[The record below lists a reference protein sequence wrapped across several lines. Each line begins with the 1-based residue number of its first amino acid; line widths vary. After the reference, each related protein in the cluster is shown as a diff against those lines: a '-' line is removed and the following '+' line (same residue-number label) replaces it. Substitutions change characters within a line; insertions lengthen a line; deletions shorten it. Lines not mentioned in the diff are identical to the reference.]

1 VEHYTRAIGYDSTE
15 PIYPLNRAAC
25 LLKLKRY
32 VEGERDCSSALML
45 DETNYKAHFRRG
57 VCRAGLGRKED
68 AKEGKS
74 HGTRTLLPFEIA

>member
-1 VEHYTRAIGYDSTE
+1 
-15 PIYPLNRAAC
+15 
-25 LLKLKRY
+25 
-32 VEGERDCSSALML
+32 ML